1 MIREIIIMAYEHD
14 LKREIEPTG
23 GDFDIGQVLAVE
35 STPEEE
41 RKVLRKLDFV

>member
-1 MIREIIIMAYEHD
+1 MADEND
-14 LKREIEPTG
+14 LKHEVPPNR
-23 GDFDIGQVLAVE
+23 DFELGEMLAIE